1 MNAELTWAPW
11 RKSSYS
17 GTSGNCVE
25 VAQATWDEASI
36 SGQSQNCAELASN
49 RPAAIG
55 VRDSKDPSGSVLV
68 VAPGAWRA
76 FIAEVKN
83 RRFDQQ

>member
-1 MNAELTWAPW
+1 MNAELTWARW

-25 VAQATWDEASI
+25 VAEATWGKSSL
-36 SGQSQNCAELASN
+36 SGRSQTCAEIASD

-55 VRDSKDPSGSVLV
+55 VRDSKDPSGPVLV
-68 VAPGAWRA
+68 FAPGAWRA
-76 FIAEVKN
+76 FITEVKN
-83 RRFDQQ
+83 HRFDQQ